1 MRGDPVKI
9 QSRSLR
15 DTGRFE
21 IEGPG
26 EIQRALWNIQGDSEE
41 IQQAPGWRGPV
52 GRFRE
57 DIGRPMGDKNRYRD
71 GTGTGRF
78 KKVQGDSG
86 KVREDTWEVQGDTG
100 EVQGDPGEVQGDLK
114 KQSEIP
120 EDALI

>member
-9 QSRSLR
+9 QSKSLR

-21 IEGPG
+21 IGGPG
-26 EIQRALWNIQGDSEE
+26 EIQRALWKIQRDSEE

-57 DIGRPMGDKNRYRD
+57 DIGRPMGDKSRYRD

-78 KKVQGDSG
+78 QIKVQ
-86 KVREDTWEVQGDTG
+86 EDTWEVQGDTG
-100 EVQGDPGEVQGDLK
+100 EVRGDPGEVQGDLK

-120 EDALI
+120 EDTLI